1 MGLFAF
7 RRKHEAEAAAIA
19 VASSSIDAPK
29 SKKPTV
35 KADGNLNRR
44 NSGRASANSY
54 LTLSDAQDIID
65 GLIEDDD
72 VVAWASATTDQ
83 KNRAL
88 YTAAQRIDR
97 ERFLGARATD
107 TQALEWP
114 RTGVRRPGTYINTYS
129 VGFPFRITTDYYTD
143 EEIPE
148 RVKKA
153 QAVLAVYLNNNK
165 DGIGLS
171 GLEDYKSV
179 QVGSLN
185 VTPNQFGAV
194 GLDRIPPIVQGYLNG
209 IRISGPGNVSI
220 KRS

>member
-1 MGLFAF
+1 M
-7 RRKHEAEAAAIA
+7 AI
-19 VASSSIDAPK
+19 SIDA
-29 SKKPTV
+29 TAGG
-35 KADGNLNRR
+35 AD
-44 NSGRASANSY
+44 ANSY

-65 GLIEDDD
+65 GLVEDDD
-72 VVAWASATTDQ
+72 VVAWASATDDQ

-97 ERFLGARATD
+97 ERFLGAKATD

-153 QAVLAVYLNNNK
+153 QAVLAVYLHNNK

-171 GLEDYKSV
+171 GLEDYKNVSI
-179 QVGSLN
+179 GSLN